1 MISNFTLHDG
11 TKVHLYNIDKFKTIS
26 IRFIF
31 PGELDN
37 DKYMAENVLASM
49 LSKSN
54 KEYKEEK
61 DFVKYLR
68 GLYKTS
74 FSTYYSNHGSMALFN
89 IGFSII
95 NNKYIDEDINL
106 LEKAFD
112 TANNVFTNADLTIEK
127 FEKEKRLYEEKY
139 NGNLTKRSYA
149 FRQFRKLMF
158 DYKLEDP
165 YRNRQEDIK
174 KVTYE
179 DILNA
184 YQNLF
189 NRPCEILIVG
199 DITEEE
205 IKSAYGNYLFN
216 HGTKKPNLYYT
227 HRYVDVKEPKI
238 EIENTKSHQSHLCMG
253 FRTNIF
259 NSVKEKYA
267 FTILNYMLGGDS
279 FSTLFQEIREKRSL
293 AYNVSVSADTSRTMF
308 IYTAINSE
316 DYEETVKVINDVLED
331 YRNGNID
338 KEVFEMSKLA
348 LFDGT
353 ITEYDRIGYY
363 SEFLFSTAI
372 NNGEQPIS
380 LEKRTEIAEKIT
392 LEDISEL
399 CQKIK
404 LDTSYFLRGEL

>member
-1 MISNFTLHDG
+1 
-11 TKVHLYNIDKFKTIS
+11 
-26 IRFIF
+26 
-31 PGELDN
+31 
-37 DKYMAENVLASM
+37 
-49 LSKSN
+49 
-54 KEYKEEK
+54 
-61 DFVKYLR
+61 
-68 GLYKTS
+68 
-74 FSTYYSNHGSMALFN
+74 
-89 IGFSII
+89 
-95 NNKYIDEDINL
+95 
-106 LEKAFD
+106 
-112 TANNVFTNADLTIEK
+112 
-127 FEKEKRLYEEKY
+127 
-139 NGNLTKRSYA
+139 
-149 FRQFRKLMF
+149 
-158 DYKLEDP
+158 
-165 YRNRQEDIK
+165 
-174 KVTYE
+174 
-179 DILNA
+179 
-184 YQNLF
+184 
-189 NRPCEILIVG
+189 
-199 DITEEE
+199 
-205 IKSAYGNYLFN
+205 
-216 HGTKKPNLYYT
+216 
-227 HRYVDVKEPKI
+227 
-238 EIENTKSHQSHLCMG
+238 MG